1 MAQAITESLRF
12 HYHSWRRSWSN
23 FSLLRH
29 RACDGHLV
37 SMHQSGTHWLKF
49 MLANAM
55 AYQFGTPP
63 PEFNH
68 ANDII
73 GGPRDAQVYPQ
84 LPRLVSSHTVP
95 HYIATLAAV
104 HRHFRLPPYVLL
116 LRDMRV
122 ALVSNYH
129 KWRDRYGIP
138 FAEFLSGDPSGAIF
152 NSDIWWAI
160 RFLNGW
166 GDVYAN
172 AAPRIVVVKYEDLAV
187 DAAAELR
194 RVAAH
199 FNLALSAA
207 AIAAG
212 VEASS
217 KSAMQDK
224 HDPARPPGAV
234 RDDCADPF
242 ANYSAA
248 DRELFERLSGRY
260 LRHRFGYDYSTW

>member
-1 MAQAITESLRF
+1 
-12 HYHSWRRSWSN
+12 
-23 FSLLRH
+23 
-29 RACDGHLV
+29 
-37 SMHQSGTHWLKF
+37 MHQSGTHWLKF

-138 FAEFLSGDPSGAIF
+138 FAEFLSGDPSGAVF

-172 AAPRIVVVKYEDLAV
+172 AAPRIVVVKYEDLVV

-199 FNLALSAA
+199 FNLALSPA

-212 VEASS
+212 VDASS
-217 KSAMQDK
+217 KSAMHDK

-234 RDDCADPF
+234 RDDCARPVRKLQRGRSRIVRAPKRALSASPF
-242 ANYSAA
+242 WL
-248 DRELFERLSGRY
+248 RLFDVVTRLKGPRGAGRA
-260 LRHRFGYDYSTW
+260 RACRPACGRR